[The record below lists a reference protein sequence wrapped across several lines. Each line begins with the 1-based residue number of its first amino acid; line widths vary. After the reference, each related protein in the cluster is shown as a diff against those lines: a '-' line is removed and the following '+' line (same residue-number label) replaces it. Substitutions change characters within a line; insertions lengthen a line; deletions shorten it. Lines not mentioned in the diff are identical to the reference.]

1 MAQNKNNIINFK
13 TAQDTKNAAQN
24 IIAKAQA
31 VEGER
36 KGMFEQLLSE
46 VEKVNPALG
55 GFDEL
60 AALLTLPDEQ
70 FILISP
76 IFLDE
81 LEKSFNNIDDKLF
94 LAQAMNAAGTKV
106 EDMQEAY
113 TKLINSID
121 ENFGEF
127 LTTPKRDF
135 LKRLLSITYNS
146 IADVQGVTKRIV
158 QVPIE
163 LTSENAQIP
172 KYAHLGDGA
181 VDLYSP
187 ADYTINPGETII
199 IPCDIK
205 VALPY
210 GYAFLIHP
218 RSGTSAKT
226 KLRVANSVGL
236 VDSQYKGVI
245 GVIIENIE
253 PPIKDITYE
262 FDDNGRPVLTSV
274 LHGQSYTIS
283 KGERFAQMRLVE
295 VPTANFFQVES
306 VEGIGDDR
314 GGGFGSSGTN

>member
-1 MAQNKNNIINFK
+1 MAQNNIINFK
-13 TAQDTKNAAQN
+13 TVQDAQDAAR
-24 IIAKAQA
+24 KTVERAQQ
-31 VEGER
+31 VQTEQ
-36 KGMFEQLLSE
+36 KSTFEALLQE

-60 AALLTLPDEQ
+60 AALLALPDEQ
-70 FILISP
+70 FVLISP
-76 IFLDE
+76 VFLAE

-94 LAQAMNAAGTKV
+94 LAQAMNAAGTRV

-113 TKLINSID
+113 TQLINAID
-121 ENFGEF
+121 VNFEGI
-127 LTTPKRDF
+127 LTTPKKDF
-135 LKRLLSITYNS
+135 LKRLLAITYNS

-163 LTSENAQIP
+163 LTSEDAKIP

-187 ADYTINPGETII
+187 ADYTIKPGETII

-245 GVIIENIE
+245 GVIVENIE

-262 FDDNGRPVLTSV
+262 FDDNSRPVLTSV

>member
-1 MAQNKNNIINFK
+1 MDQSKIVNF
-13 TAQDTKNAAQN
+13 DTIKQAAQN
-24 IIAKAQA
+24 INQTSAEKIKTKKNAFEKLL
-31 VEGER
+31 EGIS
-36 KGMFEQLLSE
+36 QI
-46 VEKVNPALG
+46 NPGLG

-60 AALLTLPDEQ
+60 AMMLTLSEEQ
-70 FILISP
+70 FNILAP
-76 IFLDE
+76 IFLEE
-81 LEKSFNNIDDKLF
+81 LEKSFNNVQDKVF
-94 LAQAMNAAGTKV
+94 IAQAVNASGQKM
-106 EDMQEAY
+106 EDIEVTFIQ
-113 TKLINSID
+113 LINSID
-121 ENFGEF
+121 EHFSDI
-127 LTTPKRDF
+127 LSAQKRDF
-135 LKRLLSITYNS
+135 LKRILSISYNS
-146 IADVQGVTKRIV
+146 LAETEGVIKRIV

-163 LTSENAQIP
+163 LTSEDAKIP

-187 ADYTINPGETII
+187 ADYTIKPGETVI

-262 FDDNGRPVLTSV
+262 FDDNGRPILTSV

-306 VEGIGDDR
+306 VDGIGDDR
-314 GGGFGSSGTN
+314 GGGFGSSGKN

>member
-1 MAQNKNNIINFK
+1 MAQNKIISFDDARK
-13 TAQDTKNAAQN
+13 AAQSIN
-24 IIAKAQA
+24 QKEIDKQTEKQSA
-31 VEGER
+31 
-36 KGMFEQLLSE
+36 FEVILNKIE
-46 VEKVNPALG
+46 EINPTLG
-55 GFDEL
+55 GMDEMSMML
-60 AALLTLPDEQ
+60 ALPEEQ
-70 FILISP
+70 FAILAP

-81 LEKSFNNIDDKLF
+81 LEKSYNNVQDKIF
-94 LAQAMNAAGTKV
+94 IAQAVNAAGQKI
-106 EDMQEAY
+106 EDIQVLFMQ
-113 TKLINSID
+113 LIESID
-121 ENFGEF
+121 EQFSE
-127 LTTPKRDF
+127 LISAQKRDF
-135 LKRLLSITYNS
+135 LKRMLSISYNS
-146 IADVQGVTKRIV
+146 LAETEGVIKRTV

-187 ADYTINPGETII
+187 ADYTINPGETVI

-274 LHGQSYTIS
+274 LHGKSYTIS

-295 VPTANFFQVES
+295 VPTANFFRVES
-306 VEGIGDDR
+306 VDGIGDDR
-314 GGGFGSSGTN
+314 GGGFGSSGTK

>member
-1 MAQNKNNIINFK
+1 MAQNKIINIDDVK
-13 TAQDTKNAAQN
+13 KSAQEIN
-24 IIAKAQA
+24 AQA
-31 VEGER
+31 ELNAMER
-36 KGMFEQLLSE
+36 KSVFESLLQQVSEINPQLGGLEEFSVLLS
-46 VEKVNPALG
+46 
-55 GFDEL
+55 
-60 AALLTLPDEQ
+60 LPDEE
-70 FILISP
+70 FVLIGP
-76 IFLDE
+76 VFLNE
-81 LEKSFNNIDDKLF
+81 LQKSINNIEDKL
-94 LAQAMNAAGTKV
+94 LLIQAMNVSGTKL
-106 EDMQEAY
+106 EDLRESY
-113 TKLINSID
+113 TKLNEQID
-121 ENFGEF
+121 TQFANI
-127 LTTPKRDF
+127 LSAPKRDF
-135 LKRLLSITYNS
+135 LKQMLGMTYNCIS
-146 IADVQGVTKRIV
+146 EAEGVARRVINI
-158 QVPIE
+158 PIE
-163 LTSENAQIP
+163 LTSENAKMP

-187 ADYTINPGETII
+187 ADYTIKPGETVI

-226 KLRVANSVGL
+226 KLRIANSVGL

-262 FDDNGRPVLTSV
+262 FDDSGRPILTSV

-295 VPTANFFQVES
+295 VPTANFFQVKS
-306 VEGIGDDR
+306 VDGIGDDR

>member
-1 MAQNKNNIINFK
+1 MAQNKNKQIISFDDAK
-13 TAQDTKNAAQN
+13 KAAQTLVN
-24 IIAKAQA
+24 QSSEQIHEQNSI
-31 VEGER
+31 
-36 KGMFEQLLSE
+36 FEQLMKE
-46 VEKVNPALG
+46 VETINPALG
-55 GFDEL
+55 GFEEL
-60 AALLTLPDEQ
+60 ASLLSMSENNFALIAPV
-70 FILISP
+70 
-76 IFLDE
+76 FLGE
-81 LEKSFNNIDDKLF
+81 LEKSLNNVEDKLI
-94 LAQAMNAAGTKV
+94 LVQAMNLSGTKL
-106 EDMQEAY
+106 EDVRITYQQI
-113 TKLINSID
+113 INKID
-121 ENFGEF
+121 TNFDGI
-127 LTTPKRDF
+127 LSNQKKDF
-135 LKRLLSITYNS
+135 LKRLLGITYNC
-146 IADVQGVTKRIV
+146 IAEAEGVTKRIV

-172 KYAHLGDGA
+172 KYANLGDGA

-187 ADYTINPGETII
+187 ADYTIKPGETII

-245 GVIIENIE
+245 GVIVENIE
-253 PPIKDITYE
+253 PAIKDITYE
-262 FDDNGRPVLTSV
+262 FDDRGRPILTSV

-295 VPTANFFQVES
+295 VPTVNFFQVES
-306 VEGIGDDR
+306 VAGIGDDR

>member
-1 MAQNKNNIINFK
+1 MGQNNIINFK
-13 TAQDTKNAAQN
+13 TVQDAQNAAQKT
-24 IIAKAQA
+24 IERAQQIQI
-31 VEGER
+31 EQ
-36 KGMFEQLLSE
+36 KSTFEALLQE

-60 AALLTLPDEQ
+60 AALLALPDEQ

-76 IFLDE
+76 VFLAE

-94 LAQAMNAAGTKV
+94 LAQAMNAAGTRV

-113 TKLINSID
+113 TQLINAIDVNFESI
-121 ENFGEF
+121 
-127 LTTPKRDF
+127 LTTPKKDF
-135 LKRLLSITYNS
+135 LKRLLAITYNS

-163 LTSENAQIP
+163 LTSEDAKIP

-187 ADYTINPGETII
+187 ADYTIKPGETVI

-262 FDDNGRPVLTSV
+262 FDDSGRPILTSV

-306 VEGIGDDR
+306 VDGIGDDR

>member
-1 MAQNKNNIINFK
+1 MGQNKIITFEDARNITKNM
-13 TAQDTKNAAQN
+13 TAQRDKANEERKNA
-24 IIAKAQA
+24 
-31 VEGER
+31 
-36 KGMFEQLLSE
+36 FETLFNN
-46 VEKVNPALG
+46 VDKINPQLG
-55 GFDEL
+55 GFDEF
-60 AALLTLPDEQ
+60 AMLLTLPEEQ
-70 FILISP
+70 FAMIAP

-81 LEKSFNNIDDKLF
+81 LIRSFNNVEDRLF
-94 LAQAMNAAGTKV
+94 MAQAVNAAGSKL
-106 EDMQEAY
+106 EDIQNVYA
-113 TKLINSID
+113 KLIDQI
-121 ENFGEF
+121 EVEF
-127 LTTPKRDF
+127 STILTPQKRDF
-135 LKRLLSITYNS
+135 LKRVLSASYN
-146 IADVQGVTKRIV
+146 ALAETEGVTKRII

-163 LTSENAQIP
+163 LTSEDAKIP
-172 KYAHLGDGA
+172 KYANLGDGA

-187 ADYTINPGETII
+187 ADYTIKPGETII

-262 FDDNGRPVLTSV
+262 FDENGRPVLTSV

-306 VEGIGDDR
+306 VAGIGDDR
-314 GGGFGSSGTN
+314 GGGFGSSGDK

>member
-1 MAQNKNNIINFK
+1 MAQNKIIPFITTEDAK
-13 TAQDTKNAAQN
+13 KAAQN
-24 IIAKAQA
+24 TVAKAQA
-31 VEGER
+31 IEAER

-55 GFDEL
+55 GFEEF
-60 AALLTLPDEQ
+60 AALLSLPDEQ
-70 FILISP
+70 FVLIAP
-76 IFLDE
+76 IFLGE
-81 LEKSFNNIDDKLF
+81 LEKSFNNIEDKLF
-94 LAQAMNAAGTKV
+94 LAQAMNVAGTRV

-113 TKLINSID
+113 SKLILSID
-121 ENFGEF
+121 EEFGEL
-127 LTTPKRDF
+127 LTTPKKDF
-135 LKRLLSITYNS
+135 FKRLLSITYNS

-158 QVPIE
+158 QIPIE
-163 LTSENAQIP
+163 LTSEDAKIP

-187 ADYTINPGETII
+187 ADYTINPGETVI

-226 KLRVANSVGL
+226 KLRIANSIGL

-245 GVIIENIE
+245 GVIVENIE

-262 FDDNGRPVLTSV
+262 FDDNGRPILTSV
-274 LHGQSYTIS
+274 LHGQSYSIS

-295 VPTANFFQVES
+295 VPTANFYQVEN
-306 VEGIGDDR
+306 VDGIGDDR
-314 GGGFGSSGTN
+314 GGGFGSSGIN

>member
-1 MAQNKNNIINFK
+1 MAQNKVINFTTVEDAK
-13 TAQDTKNAAQN
+13 RAAQSTVKR
-24 IIAKAQA
+24 AKTIDS
-31 VEGER
+31 ER
-36 KGMFEQLLSE
+36 KGMFEQLLNE
-46 VEKVNPALG
+46 VEKVNPTLG

-60 AALLTLPDEQ
+60 AALLSLPDEQ
-70 FILISP
+70 FVLISP
-76 IFLDE
+76 IFLAE

-113 TKLINSID
+113 SKLIISID
-121 ENFGEF
+121 ENFGEI
-127 LTTPKRDF
+127 LTIPKRDF

-163 LTSENAQIP
+163 LTSENAKIP

-187 ADYTINPGETII
+187 ADYTINPGETVI

-226 KLRVANSVGL
+226 KLRIANSVGL

-245 GVIIENIE
+245 GVIVENIE

-262 FDDNGRPVLTSV
+262 FDDNGRPILTSV
-274 LHGQSYTIS
+274 LHGQSYSIS

-306 VEGIGDDR
+306 VDGIGDDR
-314 GGGFGSSGTN
+314 GGGFGSSGKN

>member
-1 MAQNKNNIINFK
+1 MAQNKIINFNDARK
-13 TAQDTKNAAQN
+13 AAQN
-24 IIAKAQA
+24 INQA
-31 VEGER
+31 SADKITEKQSAFEKLFEGI
-36 KGMFEQLLSE
+36 
-46 VEKVNPALG
+46 EKITPQLG

-60 AALLTLPDEQ
+60 AMMLSLPEEQFALLAPIFLEELEKGFNNVQDKIFIAQAVNAAGQKMEDIQATFMQLYESIDEQ
-70 FILISP
+70 FA
-76 IFLDE
+76 E
-81 LEKSFNNIDDKLF
+81 LLS
-94 LAQAMNAAGTKV
+94 AQ
-106 EDMQEAY
+106 
-113 TKLINSID
+113 
-121 ENFGEF
+121 
-127 LTTPKRDF
+127 KRDF
-135 LKRLLSITYNS
+135 LKRILSISYNS
-146 IADVQGVTKRIV
+146 LAETEGVIKRIV

-172 KYAHLGDGA
+172 KYAHVGDGA

-187 ADYTINPGETII
+187 ADYTINPGETVI

-262 FDDNGRPVLTSV
+262 FDDSGRPILTSV

-295 VPTANFFQVES
+295 VPTANFFRVES
-306 VEGIGDDR
+306 VDGIGDDR
-314 GGGFGSSGTN
+314 GGGFGSSGKN

>member
-1 MAQNKNNIINFK
+1 MEDI
-13 TAQDTKNAAQN
+13 
-24 IIAKAQA
+24 
-31 VEGER
+31 
-36 KGMFEQLLSE
+36 
-46 VEKVNPALG
+46 LG
-55 GFDEL
+55 
-60 AALLTLPDEQ
+60 
-70 FILISP
+70 
-76 IFLDE
+76 
-81 LEKSFNNIDDKLF
+81 
-94 LAQAMNAAGTKV
+94 
-106 EDMQEAY
+106 AY
-113 TKLINSID
+113 TNLIAQVDS
-121 ENFGEF
+121 EF
-127 LTTPKRDF
+127 STILSAPKRDF
-135 LKRLLSITYNS
+135 LKRVLSASYN
-146 IADVQGVTKRIV
+146 ALAETEGVTKRIV

-187 ADYTINPGETII
+187 ADYTINPGETVI

-262 FDDNGRPVLTSV
+262 FDDNGRPILTSV

-295 VPTANFFQVES
+295 VPSASFYKVKS
-306 VEGIGDDR
+306 VDGIGDDR
-314 GGGFGSSGTN
+314 GGGFGSSGVK

>member
-1 MAQNKNNIINFK
+1 MAQNKIINIDDVKK
-13 TAQDTKNAAQN
+13 TAQEIGAQAELNAA
-24 IIAKAQA
+24 
-31 VEGER
+31 ER
-36 KGMFEQLLSE
+36 KSIFESLLQQVSEINPQLGGLEEFGVLLS
-46 VEKVNPALG
+46 
-55 GFDEL
+55 
-60 AALLTLPDEQ
+60 LPDEQ
-70 FILISP
+70 FALIGP
-76 IFLDE
+76 VFLDE
-81 LEKSFNNIDDKLF
+81 LQKSINNVEDKL
-94 LAQAMNAAGTKV
+94 LLIQAMNASGTKL
-106 EDMQEAY
+106 EDLRESY
-113 TKLINSID
+113 IKLNEQID
-121 ENFGEF
+121 AQFANI
-127 LTTPKRDF
+127 LSAPKRDF
-135 LKRLLSITYNS
+135 LKQMLGMTYNCIS
-146 IADVQGVTKRIV
+146 EAEGVARRVINI
-158 QVPIE
+158 PIE
-163 LTSENAQIP
+163 LTSENAKMP

-226 KLRVANSVGL
+226 KLRIANSVGL

-245 GVIIENIE
+245 GVIVENIE

-262 FDDNGRPVLTSV
+262 FDDSGRPVLTSV
-274 LHGQSYTIS
+274 LHGQSYIIS

-306 VEGIGDDR
+306 VDGIGDNR

>member
-1 MAQNKNNIINFK
+1 MAQNNNNKIISFNDARK
-13 TAQDTKNAAQN
+13 AAQTIN
-24 IIAKAQA
+24 QESLNKQAQKQSA
-31 VEGER
+31 FETLMEGIN
-36 KGMFEQLLSE
+36 
-46 VEKVNPALG
+46 KVNPSLG

-60 AALLTLPDEQ
+60 AMLLALPEEQ
-70 FILISP
+70 FVLLAP
-76 IFLDE
+76 VFLDE
-81 LEKSFNNIDDKLF
+81 LEKSYNNVQDKIF
-94 LAQAMNAAGTKV
+94 IAQAVNAAGQKI
-106 EDMQEAY
+106 EDIQAMFMQ
-113 TKLINSID
+113 LIESID
-121 ENFGEF
+121 TQFADV
-127 LTTPKRDF
+127 LSPQKRDF
-135 LKRLLSITYNS
+135 LKRMLSISYNS
-146 IADVQGVTKRIV
+146 LAETEGIIKRVV

-163 LTSENAQIP
+163 LTSEDAKIP

-226 KLRVANSVGL
+226 KLRIANSVGL

-262 FDDNGRPVLTSV
+262 FDDSGRPILTSV

>member
-1 MAQNKNNIINFK
+1 MAQNKIINFND
-13 TAQDTKNAAQN
+13 ARQAAQN
-24 IIAKAQA
+24 INNAELKKQEEKQSA
-31 VEGER
+31 
-36 KGMFEQLLSE
+36 FETILGGI
-46 VEKVNPALG
+46 EKINPAMG
-55 GFDEL
+55 GFDEFAMMLSLPEEQFAIL
-60 AALLTLPDEQ
+60 APVFLEELEKGFNNVQDKIFIAQAVNAAGQKLEDIQAMYAQLIDSIDEQ
-70 FILISP
+70 FETILT
-76 IFLDE
+76 
-81 LEKSFNNIDDKLF
+81 
-94 LAQAMNAAGTKV
+94 AQ
-106 EDMQEAY
+106 
-113 TKLINSID
+113 
-121 ENFGEF
+121 
-127 LTTPKRDF
+127 KRDF
-135 LKRLLSITYNS
+135 LKRVLSISYNS
-146 IADVQGVTKRIV
+146 LAETEGVIKRVVQI
-158 QVPIE
+158 PIE
-163 LTSENAQIP
+163 LTSEDAQIP

-187 ADYTINPGETII
+187 ADYTINPGETVI

-262 FDDNGRPVLTSV
+262 FDDNNRPILTSV

-306 VEGIGDDR
+306 VDGIGDDR

>member
-1 MAQNKNNIINFK
+1 MAQNNIINFK
-13 TAQDTKNAAQN
+13 TVQDAQDAAR
-24 IIAKAQA
+24 KTVERAQQVQA
-31 VEGER
+31 EQ
-36 KGMFEQLLSE
+36 KSTFEALLQE

-60 AALLTLPDEQ
+60 AALLALPDELSV
-70 FILISP
+70 LISP
-76 IFLDE
+76 VFLAE
-81 LEKSFNNIDDKLF
+81 LELSFNKIDDKLF
-94 LAQAMNAAGTKV
+94 LAQAMNASGTKV

-113 TKLINSID
+113 TQLINAID
-121 ENFGEF
+121 VNFEGV
-127 LTTPKRDF
+127 LTTPKKDF
-135 LKRLLSITYNS
+135 LKRLLAITYNS

-163 LTSENAQIP
+163 LTSESAQIP

-187 ADYTINPGETII
+187 ADYTIKPGETII

-218 RSGTSAKT
+218 RSGTSART

-245 GVIIENIE
+245 GVIVENIE

-262 FDDNGRPVLTSV
+262 FDDSGRPILTSV

-306 VEGIGDDR
+306 VDGIGDDR

>member
-1 MAQNKNNIINFK
+1 MAQNKIINFNDARK
-13 TAQDTKNAAQN
+13 AAQN
-24 IIAKAQA
+24 INQA
-31 VEGER
+31 SADKITEKQSAFEKLFEGI
-36 KGMFEQLLSE
+36 
-46 VEKVNPALG
+46 EKITPQLG

-60 AALLTLPDEQ
+60 AMMLSLPEEQFALLAPIFLEELEKGFNNVQDKIFIAQAVNAAGQKMEDIQATFMQLHESIDEQ
-70 FILISP
+70 FA
-76 IFLDE
+76 E
-81 LEKSFNNIDDKLF
+81 LLS
-94 LAQAMNAAGTKV
+94 AQ
-106 EDMQEAY
+106 
-113 TKLINSID
+113 
-121 ENFGEF
+121 
-127 LTTPKRDF
+127 KRDF
-135 LKRLLSITYNS
+135 LKRMLSISYNS
-146 IADVQGVTKRIV
+146 LAETEGVIKRIV

-172 KYAHLGDGA
+172 KYAHVGDGA

-187 ADYTINPGETII
+187 ADYTINPGETVI

-262 FDDNGRPVLTSV
+262 FDDSGRPILTSV

-295 VPTANFFQVES
+295 VPTANFFQVEN
-306 VEGIGDDR
+306 VDGIGDDR

>member
-1 MAQNKNNIINFK
+1 MAQNKIINFEDARK
-13 TAQDTKNAAQN
+13 AAQN
-24 IIAKAQA
+24 INQA
-31 VEGER
+31 SQKRIEE
-36 KGMFEQLLSE
+36 KQSAFETLLAGVQE
-46 VEKVNPALG
+46 INPALG
-55 GFDEL
+55 GFDEM
-60 AALLTLPDEQ
+60 AMLLTLPEEQ
-70 FILISP
+70 FAILAP

-81 LEKSFNNIDDKLF
+81 LEKSFNNVQDKIF
-94 LAQAMNAAGTKV
+94 IAQAVNAAGQKI
-106 EDMQEAY
+106 EDIQALFMQ
-113 TKLINSID
+113 LINSID
-121 ENFGEF
+121 EQFSE
-127 LTTPKRDF
+127 TISAQKRDF
-135 LKRLLSITYNS
+135 LKRVLSISYNS
-146 IADVQGVTKRIV
+146 LAETEGIIKRTV

-245 GVIIENIE
+245 GVIVENIE

-262 FDDNGRPVLTSV
+262 FDDKGRPILTSV

-306 VEGIGDDR
+306 VDGIGDDR

>member
-1 MAQNKNNIINFK
+1 MEDIQGIFI
-13 TAQDTKNAAQN
+13 
-24 IIAKAQA
+24 
-31 VEGER
+31 
-36 KGMFEQLLSE
+36 QLIE
-46 VEKVNPALG
+46 
-55 GFDEL
+55 
-60 AALLTLPDEQ
+60 
-70 FILISP
+70 
-76 IFLDE
+76 
-81 LEKSFNNIDDKLF
+81 
-94 LAQAMNAAGTKV
+94 
-106 EDMQEAY
+106 
-113 TKLINSID
+113 SID
-121 ENFGEF
+121 TQFS
-127 LTTPKRDF
+127 TIISAQKRDF
-135 LKRLLSITYNS
+135 LKRMLSISYNALAETEG
-146 IADVQGVTKRIV
+146 ITKRIV

-163 LTSENAQIP
+163 LTSEKAKIP
-172 KYAHLGDGA
+172 QYAHLGDGA

-187 ADYTINPGETII
+187 ADYTIKPGETII

-262 FDDNGRPVLTSV
+262 FDDNGRPILTSV
-274 LHGQSYTIS
+274 LHGKSYTIS

-306 VEGIGDDR
+306 VDGIGDDR

>member
-1 MAQNKNNIINFK
+1 MAQNKIVNFEDAK
-13 TAQDTKNAAQN
+13 KAAQTLVN
-24 IIAKAQA
+24 QSSEQIKEQNSI
-31 VEGER
+31 
-36 KGMFEQLLSE
+36 FEQLMKE
-46 VEKVNPALG
+46 VEQINPALG
-55 GFDEL
+55 GFEEL
-60 AALLTLPDEQ
+60 ATLLALPENS
-70 FILISP
+70 FALIGP
-76 IFLDE
+76 VFLNE
-81 LEKSFNNIDDKLF
+81 LEKSLNNIEDKLV
-94 LAQAMNAAGTKV
+94 LVQAMNLSGQKL
-106 EDMQEAY
+106 EDVRTIYLQIED
-113 TKLINSID
+113 KINS
-121 ENFGEF
+121 EF
-127 LTTPKRDF
+127 DGILSNQKKDF
-135 LKRLLSITYNS
+135 LKRLLFLTYNA
-146 IADVQGVTKRIV
+146 IAEAEGITKRII
-158 QVPIE
+158 QIPIE
-163 LTSENAQIP
+163 LTSENAQVP

-181 VDLYSP
+181 LDLYSP

-306 VEGIGDDR
+306 VDGIGDDR
-314 GGGFGSSGTN
+314 GGGFGSSGKN

>member
-1 MAQNKNNIINFK
+1 MAQNKSKIVNIEDARNM
-13 TAQDTKNAAQN
+13 
-24 IIAKAQA
+24 AKSL
-31 VEGER
+31 VEKSENQQKQTNGLFER
-36 KGMFEQLLSE
+36 LLSQID
-46 VEKVNPALG
+46 KVNPALG
-55 GFDEL
+55 GFEEMSV
-60 AALLTLPDEQ
+60 LLTLPDEQ
-70 FILISP
+70 FAIIAP

-81 LEKSFNNIDDKLF
+81 LEKSYNNIEDKLL
-94 LAQAMNAAGTKV
+94 LAQAMNVSGTKM
-106 EDMQEAY
+106 EDLYKIYNQTIVA
-113 TKLINSID
+113 ID
-121 ENFGEF
+121 EQFETI
-127 LTTPKRDF
+127 LSVPKKDF
-135 LKRLLSITYNS
+135 LKRMLAITYNT
-146 IADVQGVTKRIV
+146 IAETQGITKRII

-187 ADYTINPGETII
+187 ADYTIAPGETII

-236 VDSQYKGVI
+236 VDSQYRGVI
-245 GVIIENIE
+245 GVIVENIE

-262 FDDNGRPVLTSV
+262 FDDSGRPVLTSV

-306 VEGIGDDR
+306 VDGIGDDR
-314 GGGFGSSGTN
+314 GGGFGSTSKF